1 MGTNSVVL
9 YIGALLITIIFLFYL
24 RWKLPYRLKIK
35 HFLGDWKDL
44 QELCRDKSTWRLAIV
59 DADKLVEK
67 ALKKRKH
74 KGKSMG
80 ERMVDAQRIFTDNPG
95 LWEAH
100 NLCKKIVS
108 NPKRV
113 LSESIVKKALISYRQ
128 ALKDLGALPNAHT
141 KKRK

>member
-1 MGTNSVVL
+1 MGTNLVVI

-74 KGKSMG
+74 KENDKTFNK
-80 ERMVDAQRIFTDNPG
+80 QN
-95 LWEAH
+95 
-100 NLCKKIVS
+100 
-108 NPKRV
+108 
-113 LSESIVKKALISYRQ
+113 
-128 ALKDLGALPNAHT
+128 
-141 KKRK
+141 

>member
-1 MGTNSVVL
+1 MDANLAGVSVGGL
-9 YIGALLITIIFLFYL
+9 LFIIGILFYL

-44 QELCRDKSTWRLAIV
+44 QELCRDKSTWKLAII

-67 ALKKRKH
+67 ALKKRKY

-80 ERMVDAQRIFTDNPG
+80 ERMVDAQRVFTDNPG
-95 LWEAH
+95 LWAAH